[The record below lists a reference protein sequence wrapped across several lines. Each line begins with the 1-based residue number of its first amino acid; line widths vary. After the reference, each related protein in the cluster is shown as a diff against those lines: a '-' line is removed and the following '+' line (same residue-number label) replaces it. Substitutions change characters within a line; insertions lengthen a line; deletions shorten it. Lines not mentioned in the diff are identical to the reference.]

1 MKYELNDR
9 DLWWEIKDT
18 EAGYT
23 HIAYPSEL
31 VSDVLRAMSG
41 EIRKIN
47 LSLAKAYTGRAM
59 DSVRAQGIGRYVAQ
73 AVAELPDR
81 TSPDHAP
88 GMMLVSASE
97 LMLIVN
103 REVNEFLDEMN
114 SPTEKVPSR

>member
-47 LSLAKAYTGRAM
+47 LSLAKAYTAKAFPI
-59 DSVRAQGIGRYVAQ
+59 SVYVQKA
-73 AVAELPDR
+73 AEL
-81 TSPDHAP
+81 SLSLCWAIE
-88 GMMLVSASE
+88 SAGCGEQITRCSVLANE
-97 LMLIVN
+97 LRALILKI
-103 REVNEFLDEMN
+103 E
-114 SPTEKVPSR
+114 EKE